1 MAGRVG
7 YVEESGTAK
16 LEAALGN
23 STGPSSTVG
32 FSVNEFAQILQN
44 PAIKL
49 EQDDFYVSRSTGRKG
64 YRANLCLNGMW
75 YWYSV
80 SNSDTLMSPH
90 DVAAA
95 IMSPSRRVRR
105 SGSYKE
111 DRGFEATVIC
121 KKHSY
126 MLGHGKNKWK

>member
-1 MAGRVG
+1 MAG
-7 YVEESGTAK
+7 ELDMWKSLEQQK

-23 STGPSSTVG
+23 SSGQPSTVG

-80 SNSDTLMSPH
+80 SNSDTLVSPH

-105 SGSYKE
+105 SGPYKG